1 MQFLTEWI
9 SNIILLIFLATILE
23 LLLPNS
29 SLQRYV
35 KMVVGLLLLS
45 IIINPLFSIF
55 SKDFNSLISN
65 IDLTYAQ
72 TENINFSIESK
83 KKEIQSVQLAYIS
96 EQVAVQ
102 LKRQVEEEMVQQ
114 FNREIK
120 TIDVILE
127 DFLEDEN
134 YLEHLIG
141 ISVHLGPL
149 HEEETDSFESK
160 SIRPVA
166 LVEIDAS
173 KKVVAPGNS
182 DNSEKEIHAFLSTAW
197 KIPNEKITVVM
208 EGGR

>member
-102 LKRQVEEEMVQQ
+102 LKRQVEEEMITKFDKEVVEVMVDL
-114 FNREIK
+114 N
-120 TIDVILE
+120 
-127 DFLEDEN
+127 DFLEEDD
-134 YLEHLIG
+134 YLNSIVQVSILLKKVD
-141 ISVHLGPL
+141 SDV
-149 HEEETDSFESK
+149 EEGDKT
-160 SIRPVA
+160 IPVVA
-166 LVEIDAS
+166 LVDIDTSKGVEPLQETTNKQEILQYLATTWTIPIE
-173 KKVVAPGNS
+173 KVEV
-182 DNSEKEIHAFLSTAW
+182 L
-197 KIPNEKITVVM
+197 M
-208 EGGR
+208 EGGSLDQ